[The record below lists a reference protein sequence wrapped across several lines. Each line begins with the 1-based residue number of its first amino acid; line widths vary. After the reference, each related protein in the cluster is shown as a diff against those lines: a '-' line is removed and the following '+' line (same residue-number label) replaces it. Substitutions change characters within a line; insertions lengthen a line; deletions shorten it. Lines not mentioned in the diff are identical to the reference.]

1 MSSPA
6 TKRAKLDAALD
17 IVSASIFESEEILRQ
32 AYLDAK
38 PYRHG
43 RLENMFQPGFLG
55 TLSIVVVGGEHFRW
69 KDPLARQPW

>member
-55 TLSIVVVGGEHFRW
+55 TLSIVVVEENTSAGRIH
-69 KDPLARQPW
+69 